1 MDFEQQLIN
10 AGLPADRG
18 NVHNFLKNSLR
29 ETFIQFYLSS
39 LEPTIVPRVFKIAKD
54 DSDINNTLFFIEMER
69 LNAPFVD
76 LYDYM
81 QEEFYMD
88 WNRFKAIIIAVC
100 NALIRLEEAA
110 HFVHRDFQPNNVMIN
125 PETLEIKIID
135 FGYSTIE
142 IPGYRIINYFPSF
155 LPEAPSRYQQ
165 DMGMFFI
172 FIRELL
178 IDTDIFTDT
187 TIERFIRFIIPTSV
201 YGVRRFRNAYNA
213 AGNVFNNANTERLIP
228 QNVLDAI
235 ETFDTPVIFGGK
247 HRSSRYRSRRYS
259 KKTKKLTKRRV

>member
-1 MDFEQQLIN
+1 
-10 AGLPADRG
+10 
-18 NVHNFLKNSLR
+18 
-29 ETFIQFYLSS
+29 
-39 LEPTIVPRVFKIAKD
+39 
-54 DSDINNTLFFIEMER
+54 MER

-88 WNRFKAIIIAVC
+88 WNRFKAILIAVC

-110 HFVHRDFQPNNVMIN
+110 HFVHRDFKPNNVMIN

-142 IPGYRIINYFPSF
+142 IPGYKIINYFPSF
-155 LPEAPSRYQQ
+155 SPEAPSRYEQ

-178 IDTDIFTDT
+178 IDTDIFTDQ
-187 TIERFIRFIIPTSV
+187 TIERFIRFIIPVSV
-201 YGVRRFRNAYNA
+201 YGVRHFRNAYNA
-213 AGNVFNNANTERLIP
+213 YGSVFNNLNTEILKPR
-228 QNVLDAI
+228 NVLDAI
-235 ETFDTPVIFGGK
+235 ETFELPVSTSGGK
-247 HRSSRYRSRRYS
+247 RGRGRGRSRGRSSNKTQRRS
-259 KKTKKLTKRRV
+259 KRK